1 MEYGAIINKTD
12 MIRVTA
18 IDEAHALRQI
28 SRLCEPGETI
38 NLDGVE
44 YVVNG
49 KLATE
54 AVSRV

>member
-1 MEYGAIINKTD
+1 MRYEAVVNGTD
-12 MIRVTA
+12 PVRVTA

-28 SRLCEPGETI
+28 ARLCEPGETI
-38 NLDGVE
+38 SFNGVQ

-49 KLATE
+49 KLAAE